1 MPKAYWIVRVSVRDA
16 ERYPDYLAAARPAF
30 EKFGARFIVRGGA
43 FETMEGSA
51 RDRNV
56 VVEFENRETAL
67 ACYNSTKYQ
76 AARIIR
82 QKYADADFIIIDG
95 AS

>member
-30 EKFGARFIVRGGA
+30 EKFGACFVVRGGA

-67 ACYNSTKYQ
+67 ACYNSPEYQ
-76 AARIIR
+76 AARTIR
-82 QKYADADFIIIDG
+82 RKYADADFIIVDG